1 MAEGASWVKACHSP
15 VVPGT
20 GIHAMALTPIVLWT
34 VWWSWL
40 NFIMLLVVVGLF
52 VALEI
57 KGRKPVWLVSRQ
69 RSRLRGHK
77 VAARPYWYLRRRA
90 RIESYADLR
99 PELAWT
105 AAQAERPG
113 LPSGATPRATTK
125 SARKKA

>member
-1 MAEGASWVKACHSP
+1 MAEGASWLKACYSP

-40 NFIMLLVVVGLF
+40 NFILLLVVVGLF

-99 PELAWT
+99 PEMAWAT
-105 AAQAERPG
+105 EPAGEPRTPSAATR
-113 LPSGATPRATTK
+113 RATTK
-125 SARKKA
+125 SARTKA